1 MIMESEDTGMYQL
14 MMNLPLFNGVGFDKM
29 SEILSF
35 SRFTFTKHEDGETI
49 LRAGE
54 PCTGIH
60 FILRGRVRSTIVTRD
75 ARLAVA
81 QTLQAPD
88 VLSPDH
94 LFGRNTLS
102 PATVVA
108 DGKCATAWLSK
119 ADYLRILTT
128 DSIFLFN
135 LLNRLSKD
143 AQKAIDGMLSLSGGT
158 VEQRLALWIAALTD
172 PSGVDI
178 TMEGRHSDVYTMFGV
193 QRSVFI
199 QIIQELEN
207 KGLLVYNPGLIKIID
222 RRKFIHQLL
231 PSLEV

>member
-1 MIMESEDTGMYQL
+1 MELEDTGMYQL

-35 SRFTFTKHEDGETI
+35 SRFMFKRHEDGDTI

-54 PCTGIH
+54 ACTSIC

-75 ARLAVA
+75 ARLAVS

-94 LFGRNTLS
+94 LFGLNTRS
-102 PATVVA
+102 TATVIA
-108 DGKCATAWLSK
+108 EGRCATAWLDKS
-119 ADYLRILTT
+119 DYLRILNT
-128 DSIFLFN
+128 DPVFLFN

-143 AQKAIDGMLSLSGGT
+143 AQKAVDGMLSLSGGS

-172 PSGVDI
+172 PSGFDI
-178 TMEGRHSDVYTMFGV
+178 TMEGRHRDVYTMFGV

-199 QIIQELEN
+199 QVLQDLEN
-207 KGLLVYNPGLIKIID
+207 RGLLVYTPGLIKIID
-222 RRKFIHQLL
+222 RRTFIQRLL
-231 PSLEV
+231 PNLEV